1 VGVGDDDRSFYI
13 ITVVCLMTTLLFLLP
28 IMAWMFIDIKIMEI
42 RVNKALAKIESK

>member
-1 VGVGDDDRSFYI
+1 
-13 ITVVCLMTTLLFLLP
+13 MTTLQFLLP